1 MTYSCCA
8 LFSVLILTTRLFI
21 ITRALKK
28 QKPAAFHRQRV
39 SKLLGEE
46 SFKFY

>member
-1 MTYSCCA
+1 MDSYID
-8 LFSVLILTTRLFI
+8 FLTI

-39 SKLLGEE
+39 SKLLDEE
-46 SFKFY
+46 SF